1 MHMPLRLDRALG
13 GDQRLADHLS
23 TEHALPVD
31 LGAATTIQIVFELL
45 EVEYVEKLLHGWRHG
60 VSDSGVVGGRV
71 SDGTATEVK
80 AKRRKGK
87 DMVETESTVKATQA
101 QASRLDVLVAG
112 AGDVGLATAVSIRSA
127 RPNLRVAVVD
137 AAPAGAW
144 EGDGRASAIAAAACR
159 MLEQLGCWAEIAPQ
173 AQAITEMIVTDSRNS
188 DPVRPVFLTFD
199 GEVAPG
205 EPFAHMV
212 MNRTL
217 NGALRRRAAELGIDI
232 IEGVAVEAFAVEP
245 GAVTVHLADGMTLQT
260 SLLVAADGIKSRL
273 RDMAGI
279 KTVNWE
285 YGQSG
290 IVCTVA
296 HERPHNGR
304 AEEHFLPAGPF
315 ATLPLPGN
323 RSSIVWTERS
333 ANADRLVSGDPFL
346 FEAELEQRFGLKLG
360 EIRVEDKPRAWPLGL
375 TLARAFVAP
384 RFALVG
390 DAAHGIHPI
399 AGQGLNLGFKDAAA
413 LAETIVEADRLG
425 QDIGAIDVLEG
436 YERWRRFDTVQMG
449 VTTDLL
455 NRLFSN
461 DIASIRAVRDIGLG
475 LVDRLPRLKQFFI
488 RQAAGLAGETPRLLK
503 GEAI

>member
-1 MHMPLRLDRALG
+1 M
-13 GDQRLADHLS
+13 
-23 TEHALPVD
+23 TKIK
-31 LGAATTIQIVFELL
+31 GASEAP
-45 EVEYVEKLLHGWRHG
+45 
-60 VSDSGVVGGRV
+60 
-71 SDGTATEVK
+71 
-80 AKRRKGK
+80 
-87 DMVETESTVKATQA
+87 
-101 QASRLDVLVAG
+101 LDVLVAG
-112 AGDVGLATAVSIRSA
+112 AGYVGLATAVSLKQA
-127 RPNLRVAVVD
+127 RPSLGVAVVD
-137 AAPAGAW
+137 AAPAGVW
-144 EGDGRASAIAAAACR
+144 EKDTRASAIAAAAAR
-159 MLEQLGCWAEIAPQ
+159 MLDRLACWDAIVPE
-173 AQAITEMIVTDSRNS
+173 AQAITEMIVTDSRTS

-212 MNRTL
+212 ANRVL
-217 NGALRRRAAELGIDI
+217 NGALRRRAAALGIDV
-232 IEGVAVEAFAVEP
+232 IEGVAVTSFDSGP
-245 GAVTVHLADGMTLQT
+245 AVTRVHLADGISLQT
-260 SLLVAADGIKSRL
+260 RLLVAADGVKSRL

-290 IVCTVA
+290 IVCTVR

-315 ATLPLPGN
+315 AILPLKPGKDGAN
-323 RSSIVWTERS
+323 RSSIVWTERK
-333 ANADRLVSGDPFL
+333 ADADRLVSSDEL
-346 FEAELEQRFGLKLG
+346 VFEVELEQRFGLKLG
-360 EIRVEDKPRAWPLGL
+360 EIGAEDKPRAWPLGL

-425 QDIGAIDVLEG
+425 QDVGALDVLER
-436 YERWRRFDTVQMG
+436 YQQWRRFDTVRMG
-449 VTTDLL
+449 ITTDVL

-461 DIASIRAVRDIGLG
+461 DLGPLRQVRDIGLG
-475 LVDRLPRLKQFFI
+475 LVDRMPRLKEFFI
-488 RQAAGLAGETPRLLK
+488 RQASGLSGDTPRLLR